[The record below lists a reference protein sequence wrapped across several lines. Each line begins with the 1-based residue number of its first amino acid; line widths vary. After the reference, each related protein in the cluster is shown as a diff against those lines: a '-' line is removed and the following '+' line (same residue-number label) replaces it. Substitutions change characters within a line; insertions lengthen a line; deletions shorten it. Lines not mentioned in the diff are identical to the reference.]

1 MWDLILA
8 KLKEQKIITDEQ
20 MAEASKL
27 AEPSDFLIKKCNVSD
42 EQLAIARGLVY
53 GLNYIDTRTCSFTS
67 DILDLIPRDVA
78 ENYRVIPC
86 QIEGT
91 HLIVAVEDP
100 TNLKALE
107 AVSFAARQ
115 KGYVVD
121 FTIASPTG
129 ITDGLKRYQN
139 LTREVEAVVSE
150 AIDVAR
156 PAEQAVPEDI
166 KNLQE
171 VVKDAP
177 VSKMVSAMLRHA
189 VESGASDIH
198 VESVEQTTRIR
209 YRLDGELKTV
219 LTLPVA
225 IHPAIVARI
234 KVLSNMKLDETR
246 IPQDG
251 RIRETIGKK
260 TIDFR
265 ISTLPVV
272 GNEKVVMRVLDTTSS
287 AMTLDKLG
295 FWGFNLEQINHQI
308 ARPHGM
314 LLVTGP
320 TGSGKSTTLFSAL
333 SIVNKE
339 DVNIVTLED
348 PVEYFMAGVN
358 QSQINPDVGL
368 TFASGLRSIL
378 RQDPDA
384 IMVGEIRDRETAELA
399 VQAALT
405 GHIVLSTL
413 HTNDA
418 IGAIPRLLDMG
429 VEPFLLA
436 ASLNLV
442 LAQRLVRK
450 ICPYCREKTELPE
463 AVLKEIQPVMEM
475 VKSKGLLPDKLEW
488 WHGQGCPRCNN
499 IGYKGRTVISEVL
512 ADTKEVQNLT
522 VEHANSDKFVEQM
535 RAQGALRL
543 MEDGLIKALRGETT
557 MEEILTSTRE

>member
-20 MAEASKL
+20 MADASKL

>member
-1 MWDLILA
+1 MWDLILQ
-8 KLKEQKIITDEQ
+8 KLKEQKLVSAEQIT
-20 MAEASKL
+20 EAL
-27 AEPSDFLIKKCNVSD
+27 VQTDPSDFLIKKCGLSD
-42 EQLAIARGLVY
+42 EQIAIAKGQVY
-53 GLNYIDTRTCSFTS
+53 GLNFVDTRTCAFTRE
-67 DILDLIPRDVA
+67 ILDLIPKSVA
-78 ENYRVIPC
+78 ENYRVLPC
-86 QIEGT
+86 QMENG
-91 HLIVAVEDP
+91 HLVVAVEDP
-100 TNLKALE
+100 TDLKALE

-115 KGYVVD
+115 RGIIVD
-121 FTIASPTG
+121 FTIASPSG
-129 ITDGLKRYQN
+129 INDGLKRYEN
-139 LTREVEAVVSE
+139 LSREVEAVVSE
-150 AIDVAR
+150 AIDVAK
-156 PAEQAVPEDI
+156 PAEQATPEDV

-189 VESGASDIH
+189 VENGASDVH
-198 VESVEQTTRIR
+198 VEPVEQNTRVR
-209 YRLDGELKTV
+209 YRLDGELQTV
-219 LTLPVA
+219 LTLPIA
-225 IHPAIVARI
+225 IHPAIVARV

-251 RIRETIGKK
+251 RIRETFGKK

-272 GNEKVVMRVLDTTSS
+272 GNEKVVMRVLDTTSG

-295 FWGFNLEQINHQI
+295 FWGYNLDQIHRQI
-308 ARPHGM
+308 SRPHGM

-358 QSQINPDVGL
+358 QSQINPEVGL

-450 ICPYCREKTELPE
+450 VCPYCREKNDLPE
-463 AVLKEIQPVMEM
+463 ALLKEIQPVIDLL
-475 VKSKGLLPDKLEW
+475 KSKNLLPEKMEW
-488 WHGQGCPRCNN
+488 WHGPGCPRCNMV
-499 IGYKGRTVISEVL
+499 GYKGRTVISEVI
-512 ADTKEVQNLT
+512 ANTKEVQNLT
-522 VEHANSDKFVEQM
+522 VEHANADKFIEQM
-535 RAQGALRL
+535 RAQGAIRM
-543 MEDGLIKALRGETT
+543 MEDGVLKALRGETT
-557 MEEILTSTRE
+557 VEEILSATRE

>member
-1 MWDLILA
+1 MWDIILQ
-8 KLKEQKIITDEQ
+8 KLKEQKLLTDAQ
-20 MAEASKL
+20 TTEALTSTD
-27 AEPSDFLIKKCNVSD
+27 PSDYLIKKCGLSD
-42 EQLAIARGLVY
+42 EQIAIAKGSAY
-53 GLNYIDTRTCSFTS
+53 GLNFVDTRTCAYTAEL
-67 DILDLIPRDVA
+67 LDLIPKTVA

-86 QIEGT
+86 QIQDN

-107 AVSFAARQ
+107 AVSFVARQ
-115 KGYVVD
+115 KGYIVD
-121 FTIASPTG
+121 FTIASSSG
-129 ITDGLKRYQN
+129 ITDGLKRYEN
-139 LTREVEAVVSE
+139 LTREVEEVVGE
-150 AIDVAR
+150 AIDVAT
-156 PAEQAVPEDI
+156 PAEQATPQDI
-166 KNLQE
+166 KDLQE

-189 VESGASDIH
+189 VEIGASDVH
-198 VESVEQTTRIR
+198 VEPVEKNTRIR
-209 YRLDGELKTV
+209 YRLDGELKVV
-219 LTLPVA
+219 LTLPIA
-225 IHPAIVARI
+225 IHPAIVARV
-234 KVLSNMKLDETR
+234 KVLCNMKLDETR

-251 RIRETIGKK
+251 RIRETFGKK

-265 ISTLPVV
+265 VSTLPVV
-272 GNEKVVMRVLDTTSS
+272 GNEKVVMRVLDTTSG
-287 AMTLDKLG
+287 ALTLDKLG
-295 FWGFNLEQINHQI
+295 FWGFNLDQIHHQI
-308 ARPHGM
+308 ERPHGM

-320 TGSGKSTTLFSAL
+320 TGSGKSTTLFSSL
-333 SIVNKE
+333 SLVNKE

-358 QSQINPDVGL
+358 QSQINPEVGL

-436 ASLNLV
+436 ASLNLI

-450 ICPYCREKTELPE
+450 VCPYCKEKADLPD
-463 AVLKEIQPVMEM
+463 ALLKEIQPVMDLL
-475 VKSKGLLPDKLEW
+475 KSKKLMPEKMEW
-488 WHGQGCPRCNN
+488 WHGPGCPRCNM

-512 ADTKEVQNLT
+512 ANTKEVQDLT
-522 VEHANSDKFVEQM
+522 VEHSNTDKFVEQM
-535 RAQGALRL
+535 RAQGAMRM
-543 MEDGLIKALRGETT
+543 MEDGVLKALRGETT
-557 MEEILTSTRE
+557 VEEILSATRE